1 MLGIT
6 ILPCTILDVFAAV
19 VRIAAAV
26 HEVVGPALE
35 TIEKDMMNI
44 QSFISMRAT
53 FSTFDKKC
61 LRRSNNM

>member
-35 TIEKDMMNI
+35 TIEKDMKNI
-44 QSFISMRAT
+44 QFYLHA
-53 FSTFDKKC
+53 C
-61 LRRSNNM
+61 YL